1 MSVSGKTKCGIGSR
15 SSPFEK
21 NSSNSSKPLS
31 SDGPENSG
39 KKGSRKPKGGKPG
52 PKNGHPRYERTPFEE
67 VDIYEFHGLEFCPAC
82 GGKLL
87 KDDKKHGQV
96 TQQVEV
102 VPDPI
107 IVTL

>member
-1 MSVSGKTKCGIGSR
+1 MR
-15 SSPFEK
+15 LPFEK
-21 NSSNSSKPLS
+21 
-31 SDGPENSG
+31 
-39 KKGSRKPKGGKPG
+39 
-52 PKNGHPRYERTPFEE
+52 